1 MDTLENTTRL
11 IKKVLKDITVEKAT
25 LMYRFTTCV
34 LIQKKKEDFNQV
46 QILKPVQVEA
56 LTASVVKVRKAVCS
70 SGGEAG
76 LEDLKGRKGEEYK
89 AGD

>member
-34 LIQKKKEDFNQV
+34 LIQKKECFNQV

-76 LEDLKGRKGEEYK
+76 LEDLKGQKGEEYK

>member
-1 MDTLENTTRL
+1 MCVNT
-11 IKKVLKDITVEKAT
+11 
-25 LMYRFTTCV
+25 
-34 LIQKKKEDFNQV
+34 KKKEDFNQV

-76 LEDLKGRKGEEYK
+76 LEDLKGQKGEEYK